1 MMNNQIKNR
10 FTELKVIGQRC
21 TMTPEETKEK
31 DLLLIHYLKSVVE
44 DKEVTEFEDV
54 GFCYWNISDN
64 YALLKDGDSLMRNHR
79 VFYEHIKTGKPYYL
93 YWLVCDATQRL
104 TLEKDGY
111 SDYWWDL
118 YRKAIEENDNS
129 SILFAQF
136 NAHRAALYINPIFP
150 HTQYNL
156 AYAMSSFETFLQK
169 AKTAPE
175 YPFYNIMYLSLISR
189 FAAFDKLELRRLCE
203 GLFAGLSLP
212 KITNTYLVGE
222 WNSFVTPFD
231 IHEQS
236 IVGIISALNAFIYS
250 NELKIAKEIYNNA
263 RNMGLPRNSYIETRL
278 Q

>member
-1 MMNNQIKNR
+1 MMNNQIRNR
-10 FTELKVIGQRC
+10 FTELKVTGQRC
-21 TMTPEETKEK
+21 TMTPEETREK
-31 DLLLIHYLKSVVE
+31 DLLLIHYLESVI
-44 DKEVTEFEDV
+44 DNNEVAEFEDV
-54 GFCYWNISDN
+54 GFCYWNNSDN
-64 YALLKDGDSLMRNHR
+64 YALIKDGSALMRNHQ
-79 VFYEHIKTGKPYYL
+79 VFYEHIRTGAPHYL

-150 HTQYNL
+150 HTQCNL

-169 AKTAPE
+169 AKTTPE
-175 YPFYNIMYLSLISR
+175 YPFYKVMYLSLISR
-189 FAAFDKLELRRLCE
+189 FSAFDKLELRRLCE
-203 GLFAGLSLP
+203 DLFAGLSEP
-212 KITNTYLVGE
+212 KITNNYLIGE
-222 WNSFVTPFD
+222 WKSFVIPFD

-236 IVGIISALNAFIYS
+236 IIGINSVINALIYS
-250 NELKIAKEIYNNA
+250 NELNIAQEIYNNA
-263 RNMGLPRNSYIETRL
+263 CDMGLPRNFYIETRL